1 MPLPTGWKYLLD
13 DEEEE
18 EEKRTLPEGWSYLPD
33 ESSVTFD
40 PNPTP
45 GFHPVAPPPPPE
57 PPDYEQ
63 LRAGTG
69 SVVGDIAQDAAM
81 AFLPERFSSQIA
93 EKLSPGSVRF
103 ADDFGNYG
111 IERDGQQLAMNQPG
125 LGLQDGINLAAAMS
139 TGGAALA
146 AKTIPKIGTAA
157 AAWLSSHPIIAS
169 GLGAGSFGLAQQ
181 VAGSTLTEEELSG
194 SAVARDALAGTVLP
208 IGLKA
213 LVTPFR
219 ATLGRMKSWMTKGGD
234 LTAQAKRALDSVGV
248 KYAHLTPA
256 DIKILNKEVARLS
269 RFSDQAQGRG
279 AALSIN
285 DIRATEG
292 MLTQYPSRINSEIEN
307 QMGLPRWS
315 TAAQKLAREGDE
327 IAPQSSAQAFTR
339 SLEDRATADFKQ
351 AGQNFNVA
359 RRAGEVA
366 DVRLDINKQA
376 KMNIREQ
383 LEIDLDKGTVK
394 SIMKGFP
401 KAKKAP
407 DETVTILGPN
417 GQPMSI
423 DVPSEKGKIPATYR
437 QMFEW
442 RKGIDDPTGKARQ
455 AFDAE
460 MTRHMDEMLAGDMGP
475 DAIKAWNKANQQ
487 YDKITD
493 LWRDGDVIFKM
504 INKGKQGAELKL
516 DPDAAWNTLFNSSK
530 AGFLTKSGTQQAAR
544 KVKEIFGINSPEMDS
559 FRAALGRKML
569 MLDDLLEP
577 SMRADNLV
585 SAKGFSQ
592 KQLWAKTK
600 KEWGSFLTELYPPEV
615 LQRMD
620 NLVIKANWLD
630 PKRANLAPLA
640 PTNSF
645 IVNGLKRIGDATFR
659 WARSGSRQL
668 QEMFQKGGVEA
679 TEASLGG
686 KLMKPIPLLPGAT
699 TAEVSEIFWDELY
712 NEILE
717 ENGYGISE
725 YVPEWFIQNSR

>member
-1 MPLPTGWKYLLD
+1 MLPTGWKYFYDD

-18 EEKRTLPEGWSYLPD
+18 KNYLPD
-33 ESSVTFD
+33 GWAYTFD

-69 SVVGDIAQDAAM
+69 SVVGDVAQDAAM
-81 AFLPERFSSQIA
+81 AFLPEIFSSRIA
-93 EKLSPGSVRF
+93 EKLNPGSVQF
-103 ADDFGNYG
+103 QDDFGNFG
-111 IERDGQQLAMNQPG
+111 IERDGEQLAMNQPG

-146 AKTIPKIGTAA
+146 AKTLPKIGPAA
-157 AAWLSSHPIIAS
+157 AAWLSSHPIVAS
-169 GLGAGSFGLAQQ
+169 GLGAGSFGLGQQ
-181 VAGSTLTEEELSG
+181 VAGTALTEEDFSG
-194 SAVARDALAGTVLP
+194 SAVARDAFAGTVLP
-208 IGLKA
+208 MGLKA

-219 ATLGRMKSWMTKGGD
+219 AALGGVKSWMTKGGK

-248 KYAHLTPA
+248 KYDHLTPA

-279 AALSIN
+279 AALSMDDIN
-285 DIRATEG
+285 ATKA
-292 MLTQYPSRINSEIEN
+292 MMTQHPSKIKAEIDSEFGVN
-307 QMGLPRWS
+307 YWS
-315 TAAQKLAREGDE
+315 DSAQKIVKEGDE
-327 IAPQSSAQAFTR
+327 IAPQSSAQAFTG
-339 SLEDRATADFKQ
+339 SLEARATADFKR
-351 AGQNFNVA
+351 AGQNFDAA

-366 DVRLDINKQA
+366 DVRLDVNKQA

-394 SIMKGFP
+394 SIMKSFP
-401 KAKKAP
+401 KVKKAP

-437 QMFEW
+437 EMFEW

-475 DAIKAWNKANQQ
+475 DAIKAWNKANQH
-487 YDKITD
+487 YDEITD

-585 SAKGFSQ
+585 SIKGFSQ

-600 KEWGSFLTELYPPEV
+600 KEWGPFLTELYPPQV
-615 LQRMD
+615 LERMD
-620 NLVIKANWLD
+620 NLVVKANWLD
-630 PKRANLAPLA
+630 SKRANLTPLA
-640 PTNSF
+640 GPNF